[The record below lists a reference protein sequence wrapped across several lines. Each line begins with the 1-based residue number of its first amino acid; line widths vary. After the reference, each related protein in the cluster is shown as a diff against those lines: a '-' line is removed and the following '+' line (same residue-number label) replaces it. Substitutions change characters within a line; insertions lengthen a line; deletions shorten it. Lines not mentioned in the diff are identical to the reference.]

1 MKKIILYSFLSLSFL
16 ACKKKDEKVAE
27 NQAKED
33 SIKIEP
39 SKSEADVAE
48 LVEFSPEKMSAYIQN
63 KNPDTLYVTNFF
75 ATWCGPCKVQ
85 SSVLTTV
92 KENVGELARIVKIDV
107 DQFPA
112 IAAEYG
118 VRGVPTLAV
127 FKNGDLLWK
136 ESGVHDVNT
145 LTKLLTDFSNS

>member
-1 MKKIILYSFLSLSFL
+1 MSQKFQELINS
-16 ACKKKDEKVAE
+16 EKPVLI
-27 NQAKED
+27 D
-33 SIKIEP
+33 
-39 SKSEADVAE
+39 
-48 LVEFSPEKMSAYIQN
+48 
-63 KNPDTLYVTNFF
+63 FF

-85 SSVLTTV
+85 SSVLNTV
-92 KENVGELARIVKIDV
+92 KENVGDLARIVKIDV

-127 FKNGDLLWK
+127 FRNGNLLWK

-145 LTKLLTDFSNS
+145 LTNLLQNFANQTN

>member
-1 MKKIILYSFLSLSFL
+1 MSQKF
-16 ACKKKDEKVAE
+16 
-27 NQAKED
+27 KELID
-33 SIKIEP
+33 SQRPVLI
-39 SKSEADVAE
+39 D
-48 LVEFSPEKMSAYIQN
+48 
-63 KNPDTLYVTNFF
+63 FF

-92 KENVGELARIVKIDV
+92 KENIGDIARIVKIDI

-127 FKNGDLLWK
+127 FKKGDLLYK
-136 ESGVHDVNT
+136 QSGVHDVNT
-145 LTKLLTDFSNS
+145 LTKLLKDFANA

>member
-1 MKKIILYSFLSLSFL
+1 MSQKFQELINS
-16 ACKKKDEKVAE
+16 EKPVLI
-27 NQAKED
+27 D
-33 SIKIEP
+33 
-39 SKSEADVAE
+39 
-48 LVEFSPEKMSAYIQN
+48 
-63 KNPDTLYVTNFF
+63 FF

-85 SSVLTTV
+85 SSVLNTV

-112 IAAEYG
+112 IAAQYG

-127 FKNGDLLWK
+127 FQNGNLLWK

-145 LTKLLTDFSNS
+145 LTNLLQNFANQSN

>member
-1 MKKIILYSFLSLSFL
+1 M
-16 ACKKKDEKVAE
+16 
-27 NQAKED
+27 
-33 SIKIEP
+33 
-39 SKSEADVAE
+39 
-48 LVEFSPEKMSAYIQN
+48 
-63 KNPDTLYVTNFF
+63 
-75 ATWCGPCKVQ
+75 Q

-92 KENVGELARIVKIDV
+92 KENIGDLARIVKIDV

-127 FKNGDLLWK
+127 FKDGNLLWK

-145 LTKLLTDFSNS
+145 LTSLLNDFANK